1 MAHRKPNLPAKDCAT
16 CGRPFSWRR
25 RWARDWDTVRHCSDA
40 CRTRRHAAA
49 KKEEKTVSPPLA
61 SPGQGG

>member
-1 MAHRKPNLPAKDCAT
+1 MAHRKPNLPVKDCAT

-25 RWARDWDTVRHCSDA
+25 KWARDWDAVRHCSDA
-40 CRTRRHAAA
+40 CRTRRQGAA
-49 KKEEKTVSPPLA
+49 KKEEKSARTPLA